1 MAVSFKT
8 SSGPGRDRDGMDQRL
23 NVLTLGVALAT

>member
-8 SSGPGRDRDGMDQRL
+8 SSASGRDRDGMDQRL
-23 NVLTLGVALAT
+23 NVLRLGVVLAT